1 MRCVGRIA
9 VIAALTGSAGALSA
23 QQAPAVLTLDEALR
37 IARSGNPEF
46 LRTAN
51 DLEVAGS
58 SVRSAWGAFLP
69 NLNTS
74 LNFSGSRSTTLTGE
88 DFFGE
93 PIESPE
99 PVTSRRS
106 SASQGISTQMTLFDG
121 GTTLRNLQ
129 ARRATY
135 DGVDAQIEAAG
146 IQLDA
151 RVSREYFQAV
161 RAVRNIT
168 LEEYLLASAR
178 DRLERTEQLLRL
190 AARNREDVLGA
201 RADVA
206 QAEQNVERARGDA
219 DKTRLTL
226 AATLGMQPTT
236 SISVD
241 TVLPPVFNPADLDVE
256 ALVAGALA
264 SSPVVRQR
272 DASLRAAKYGASAAR
287 ARRLPSIS
295 ANAGYS
301 RGMSASGYGAFGEF
315 NPGENYGFSFGVGV
329 SLPLFSRFQTSDAI
343 AQASAGAVDAEHDL
357 HAARLT
363 VERDVRAAIIDL
375 DNAFRSLQLAEEQVD
390 LNRERQELTQERYR
404 LGGSDFTT
412 LQNVIDRTAQAERQ
426 ALEALFGFIN
436 ARISLEEK
444 LGHRL
449 EE

>member
-1 MRCVGRIA
+1 MKRVYCA
-9 VIAALTGSAGALSA
+9 VAAAAVLCATAPLSA
-23 QQAPAVLTLDEALR
+23 QEAPTVLTLEEALR

-51 DLEVAGS
+51 DLDVAGS
-58 SVRSAWGAFLP
+58 AVRSAWGGFLP
-69 NLNTS
+69 SLNTS
-74 LNFSGSRSTTLTGE
+74 MSFSGSRSTTLTSQN
-88 DFFGE
+88 FFGE
-93 PIESPE
+93 PLESPE
-99 PVTSRRS
+99 PVTARRS
-106 SASQGISTQMTLFDG
+106 SASQGVSTQMTLFDG

-129 ARRATY
+129 ARRAAFA
-135 DGVDAQIEAAG
+135 GVDAQIEAQA
-146 IQLDA
+146 IQLEA

-161 RAVRNIT
+161 RAVRNIV

-201 RADVA
+201 RSDVA

-241 TVLPPVFNPADLDVE
+241 SVLPRVFDPAALDVE

-264 SSPVVRQR
+264 SSPLVRHR
-272 DASLRAAKYGASAAR
+272 ESALLAAKHSASAAR
-287 ARRLPSIS
+287 RRRLPSVS

-301 RGMSASGYGAFGEF
+301 RGMSARGYGAFSEF
-315 NPGENYGFSFGVGV
+315 NPDQNYGFSFGLGV
-329 SLPLFSRFQTSDAI
+329 SLPLFSRFQTSEAI
-343 AQASAGAVDAEHDL
+343 AQASATATDAEHDL
-357 HAARLT
+357 RSAQLT

-375 DNAFRSLQLAEEQVD
+375 ENAYRSLLLAEEQVE

-449 EE
+449 ER

>member
-1 MRCVGRIA
+1 MRRMYAG
-9 VIAALTGSAGALSA
+9 AALLTLCAAAPLPA
-23 QQAPAVLTLDEALR
+23 QQPTQLTLEQALR
-37 IARSGNPEF
+37 IARSGNPDF

-51 DLEVAGS
+51 DLEVADNAI
-58 SVRSAWGAFLP
+58 RSAWGAFLP
-69 NLNTS
+69 SLNTS
-74 LNFSGSRSTTLTGE
+74 LNFNGSRSTTLTSE
-88 DFFGE
+88 DFFGD

-99 PVTSRRS
+99 PITSSRS
-106 SASQGISTQMTLFDG
+106 SASQGVSTQMTLFDG
-121 GTTLRNLQ
+121 GSSLRNLQ
-129 ARRATY
+129 ARRAAFA
-135 DGVDAQIEAAG
+135 GVDAQIEAQGVA
-146 IQLDA
+146 LEA
-151 RVSREYFQAV
+151 RVSREYFQVV

-201 RADVA
+201 RSDVA

-226 AATLGMQPTT
+226 AATLGMNPTT

-241 TVLPPVFNPADLDVE
+241 SLLPPVFDPADLDVE
-256 ALVAGALA
+256 SLVTGALA
-264 SSPVVRQR
+264 NSPFVRQR
-272 DASLRAAKYGASAAR
+272 ESALRAAKHTASAAR
-287 ARRLPSIS
+287 GRRLPSVS
-295 ANAGYS
+295 ASAGYS
-301 RGMSASGYGAFGEF
+301 RGMSAAGYGAFREF
-315 NPGENYGFSFGVGV
+315 NPGQNYGFSFGLGV
-329 SLPLFSRFQTSDAI
+329 SLPLFSRFQTSEVI
-343 AQASAGAVDAEHDL
+343 AQAGANAVDAEHDL
-357 HAARLT
+357 RSAQLT

-375 DNAFRSLQLAEEQVD
+375 DNAYRSLQLAEEQVE

-404 LGGSDFTT
+404 QGGSDFTT

-449 EE
+449 EG